1 VKLLLLLWWLL
12 WLRLL
17 LLLLGWSAMSRVV
30 ENLLGFVDILSLLYF
45 LLIRKQAL

>member
-12 WLRLL
+12 WLRL

>member
-12 WLRLL
+12 WLR